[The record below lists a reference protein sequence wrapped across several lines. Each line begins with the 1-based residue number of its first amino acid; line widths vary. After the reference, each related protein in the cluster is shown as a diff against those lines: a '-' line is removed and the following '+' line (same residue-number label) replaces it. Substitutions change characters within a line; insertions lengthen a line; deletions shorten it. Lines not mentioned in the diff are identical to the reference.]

1 MRKRCARCAVFA
13 AAAALLLAAV
23 FILISFD
30 PFGEKVYTSEDFG
43 INTVHSAVDFNGNGI
58 DDYTDL
64 LLAQGLTLKTIRNMI
79 RPIMRADIRLI
90 TSEYALMLYGELLN
104 RQGIRCAIW

>member
-1 MRKRCARCAVFA
+1 MRKLCARCAVFA

-23 FILISFD
+23 FILIYFD

-64 LLAQGLTLKTIRNMI
+64 LLGARG
-79 RPIMRADIRLI
+79 
-90 TSEYALMLYGELLN
+90 
-104 RQGIRCAIW
+104 